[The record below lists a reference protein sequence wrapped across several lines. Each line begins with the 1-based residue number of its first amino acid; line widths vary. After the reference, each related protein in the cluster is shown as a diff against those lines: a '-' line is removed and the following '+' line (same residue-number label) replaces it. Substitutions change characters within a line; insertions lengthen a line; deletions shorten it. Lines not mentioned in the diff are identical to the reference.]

1 MPEAKAKEEW
11 KKYCKLIKERKGK
24 VEHHLKEL
32 KATYYNLSKGFK
44 IIDIYEAFKS
54 QGLTENEE
62 PKIAICRADIKNVIF
77 QKESE
82 GRGLFTDNTG
92 AWGRSKF
99 DVQLPS
105 YTFKEFTLIDGSQWA
120 IKNKSISAPTPV
132 IPAEIMPDGKLEN
145 YYILWEVEEWKPVP
159 PKDPILLKR
168 ISPNLFAVIAT
179 WNLTKIEQA
188 VMKGH
193 IR

>member
-1 MPEAKAKEEW
+1 MLEVFLSIYCFCVIRKKPKAS
-11 KKYCKLIKERKGK
+11 LP
-24 VEHHLKEL
+24 
-32 KATYYNLSKGFK
+32 F
-44 IIDIYEAFKS
+44 IYKWETS
-54 QGLTENEE
+54 
-62 PKIAICRADIKNVIF
+62 
-77 QKESE
+77 
-82 GRGLFTDNTG
+82 
-92 AWGRSKF
+92 
-99 DVQLPS
+99 
-105 YTFKEFTLIDGSQWA
+105 